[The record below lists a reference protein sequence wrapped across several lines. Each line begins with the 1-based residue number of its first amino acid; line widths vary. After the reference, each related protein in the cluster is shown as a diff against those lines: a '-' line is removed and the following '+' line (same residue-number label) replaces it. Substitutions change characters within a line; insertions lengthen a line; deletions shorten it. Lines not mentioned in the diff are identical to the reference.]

1 MILLLYIM
9 FPIIEELINFKNALK
24 SIKGEIIEIIVKNK
38 YTIKNPE
45 TIPYKKPPIWL
56 HCFINGSFAIKSV
69 ENLKNNKMILKSKK
83 IIKAEPIFMIVDVIF
98 WAIIFAEAFLALV

>member
-38 YTIKNPE
+38 YTIKNPA
-45 TIPYKKPPIWL
+45 TIPYKKPPI
-56 HCFINGSFAIKSV
+56 
-69 ENLKNNKMILKSKK
+69 
-83 IIKAEPIFMIVDVIF
+83 
-98 WAIIFAEAFLALV
+98 